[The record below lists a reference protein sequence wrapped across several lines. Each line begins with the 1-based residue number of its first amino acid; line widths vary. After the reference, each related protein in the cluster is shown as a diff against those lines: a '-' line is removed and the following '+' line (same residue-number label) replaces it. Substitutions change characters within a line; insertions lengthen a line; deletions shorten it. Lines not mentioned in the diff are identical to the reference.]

1 VTDPTPPS
9 TDPPRP
15 DPEPGAGSRSPVT
28 VYWRPGCMACSSL
41 LRGLERWG
49 LPFERVDIW
58 QDPEAAAVVRSV
70 TGGTETVPTVLV
82 HDLALVNPATRDVLR
97 VVAERA
103 PEILPEAARADLARP
118 PSKLGQVLGK
128 VLGGS

>member
-1 VTDPTPPS
+1 VTDPTGPS
-9 TDPPRP
+9 TEP
-15 DPEPGAGSRSPVT
+15 DDAPRSPVT
-28 VYWRPGCMACSSL
+28 VYWRPGCLSCSSL

-58 QDPEAAAVVRSV
+58 EDPEAAAVVRSV
-70 TGGTETVPTVLV
+70 TGGAETVPTVLV
-82 HDLALVNPATRDVLR
+82 DDLALVNPSTRDVLR

-103 PEILPEAARADLARP
+103 PEILPEAARQDLARP

>member
-1 VTDPTPPS
+1 VTDPTSPA
-9 TDPPRP
+9 TEP
-15 DPEPGAGSRSPVT
+15 DEQPRSPVT
-28 VYWRPGCMACSSL
+28 VYWRPGCLSCSGL

-49 LPFERVDIW
+49 LPFERIDIW
-58 QDPEAAAVVRSV
+58 EDPEAAAVVRSV
-70 TGGTETVPTVLV
+70 TGGAETVPTVMV
-82 HDLALVNPATRDVLR
+82 DDLALVDPTTRDVLR

-103 PEILPEAARADLARP
+103 PEILPEAARQDLARP

>member
-1 VTDPTPPS
+1 VTEPTLPS
-9 TDPPRP
+9 A
-15 DPEPGAGSRSPVT
+15 EPADGARSPVT
-28 VYWRPGCMACSSL
+28 VYWRPGCMSCSSL

-58 QDPEAAAVVRSV
+58 EDPEAAGVVRSV
-70 TGGTETVPTVLV
+70 TGGAETVPTVFV
-82 HDLALVNPATRDVLR
+82 DDLALVNPSARDVLR

-103 PEILPEAARADLARP
+103 PEILPEAARVDLARP

-128 VLGGS
+128 VLGGG

>member
-1 VTDPTPPS
+1 VTEPTGPS
-9 TDPPRP
+9 TEP
-15 DPEPGAGSRSPVT
+15 DDAPRSPVT
-28 VYWRPGCMACSSL
+28 VYWRPGCMFCSSL

-49 LPFERVDIW
+49 LPFERIDIW
-58 QDPEAAAVVRSV
+58 EDPEAATVVRSV
-70 TGGTETVPTVLV
+70 TGGAETVPTVMV
-82 HDLALVNPATRDVLR
+82 EDLALVNPTTRDVLR

-103 PEILPEAARADLARP
+103 PEILPEAARQDLARP